1 MTSAAGLLGLL
12 SDPDP
17 EIQVYALKKLNEEID
32 HLWTEVVAFVGE
44 LEALYEDPQFP
55 QRGLA
60 ALVASKV
67 YFHLQEYKESMVF
80 ALYAGELFDPKREG
94 VYEETILSECVTT
107 WIAEHDPS
115 PANDSA
121 KNSRPQLD
129 TTFVAAPNGASS
141 TSASLASPTMPFS
154 QATLPSKSLLSRQD
168 SITKLD
174 QTTVSGTISS
184 SVSAFSDHAPLG
196 LGNRWRSLAGNV
208 Q

>member
-1 MTSAAGLLGLL
+1 MLTRNAEQVGLTSAAGLLSLL

-17 EIQVYALKKLNEEID
+17 ELQVFALRRLNEEID

-44 LEALYEDPQFP
+44 LEALYEDTQFP

-94 VYEETILSECVTT
+94 IYEETVLSECVTT
-107 WIAEHDPS
+107 WIAEHDS
-115 PANDSA
+115 APANDIA
-121 KNSRPQLD
+121 PNTRPSLD

-168 SITKLD
+168 SISKID
-174 QTTVSGTISS
+174 QTDASGNLPS
-184 SVSAFSDHAPLG
+184 SVSMHPH
-196 LGNRWRSLAGNV
+196 
-208 Q
+208 

>member
-17 EIQVYALKKLNEEID
+17 EIQVFALRKLNEEID
-32 HLWTEVVAFVGE
+32 YLWTEVVAFVGE

-80 ALYAGELFDPKREG
+80 ALYAGELFDPNHKG
-94 VYEETILSECVTT
+94 IYEETILSECVTT

-115 PANDSA
+115 PANDTTRSP
-121 KNSRPQLD
+121 RLQLD
-129 TTFVAAPNGASS
+129 TAFVAAPNGASS

-168 SITKLD
+168 STTKLD
-174 QTTVSGTISS
+174 QTTVSGALPS
-184 SVSAFSDHAPLG
+184 SVSTLSARFPFHS
-196 LGNRWRSLAGNV
+196 
-208 Q
+208 